1 MQVKRWGCATLAALC
16 LTTTAALA
24 EPLSCQ
30 HGWGVYQQRFIT
42 ADGRVTDTGNQGISH
57 SEGQGY
63 AMLMAEASGDR
74 RTFNRLWQW
83 TKKTLQREDR
93 LFSWR
98 YDPQAKPAVTDRN
111 NASDGDL
118 LIAWALLRAGERW
131 HESAYTNAS
140 KSIRKAIQVHLVQRE
155 PGYTIL
161 LPGLEGF
168 KRPDGT
174 VINLSYWIFPA
185 LQAFTRVD
193 PKGPWTELFE
203 SGKRLIQTARFGE
216 AKLPSDWIVM
226 DAAGTLRPAQGW
238 PSRFGFDAVRVPL
251 YGAWAGMGREDEWG
265 AVSTF
270 WHSKDPAS
278 PPAWIDLMS
287 GEVAPYAASWG
298 VLSIRA
304 LVDGQLQPLQR
315 EVLEQEDY
323 YSSSLLMLSQIAQGN
338 CSSAK

>member
-1 MQVKRWGCATLAALC
+1 MAVLC
-16 LTTTAALA
+16 LASALVSG

-30 HGWGVYQQRFIT
+30 QGWDIYQQRFVT
-42 ADGRVTDTGNQGISH
+42 AQGRVTDTGNQGISH

-63 AMLMAEASGDR
+63 AMLIAEANGDR
-74 RTFNRLWQW
+74 RAFDRLWSW
-83 TKKTLQREDR
+83 TKQTLQREDR

-98 YDPQAKPAVTDRN
+98 YDPKANPAVTDRN

-118 LIAWALLRAGERW
+118 LIAWALQQAGERW
-131 HESAYTNAS
+131 QNPAYAKAS
-140 KSIRKAIQVHLVQRE
+140 KQIRDAIAAHLIQRE
-155 PGYTIL
+155 QGYTLL

-168 KRPDGT
+168 KHPDGT

-185 LQAFTRVD
+185 LQAFARIE
-193 PKGPWTELFE
+193 PEGPWTALFQ
-203 SGKRLIQTARFGE
+203 SGTQLLQAAQFGE
-216 AKLPSDWIVM
+216 AKLPSDWIALGA
-226 DAAGTLRPAQGW
+226 DGTLKPAEGW

-251 YGAWAGMGREDEWG
+251 YGAWAGLGKRGEWR

-278 PPAWIDLMS
+278 PPAWVDLAS

-298 VLSIRA
+298 VLGIRA
-304 LVDGQLQPLQR
+304 LLDGQPQFLQAD
-315 EVLEQEDY
+315 VLKQEDY

-338 CSSAK
+338 CGKAR